1 MAEIKKILIANRGE
15 IVQRAIRTIRE
26 MGKKSVAVYSA
37 GDKNASYLKHADE
50 AVCIGGA
57 KSTESYLSIP
67 AIITAAEM
75 TGCDAIFPGYGF
87 LSENQD
93 FVEICRLHNIKFIGP
108 SVDVMEKM
116 ADKSKA
122 KEEMIR
128 AGVPVVPGS
137 DGAVHSLE
145 DAKKVAKEIGYPIMA
160 KAAAG
165 GGGRGMRLIESEDKF
180 EQLFTAASSEA
191 LAAFGDGTMYLERFI
206 NNPRHI
212 EVQVIGDSHGNA
224 IHVGERDCSLQRR
237 HQKVIEESPAILLND
252 ETRAHLHDVAV
263 KATKY
268 LNYEGAGTFEFL
280 ADDKQNIYFM
290 EMNTR
295 LQVEHPVSEMVSGL
309 DIIEWMIKVAEGEE
323 LPKQENIKFRGH
335 AIECRIT
342 AEDPNTFL
350 PCPGKITQW
359 MVPGGRNVRVDSH
372 IYTTY
377 VVPPYYDSMI
387 GKLIVWGRD
396 RNKAIEIMKRALNEF
411 EVEGIKTTIPFHIK
425 MMENKD
431 FINNN
436 YDTKYLEGYKKLEDL
451 ETEKGN

>member
-15 IVQRAIRTIRE
+15 IVQRAVRTIRE

-57 KSTESYLSIP
+57 KSSESYLNIP

-108 SVDVMEKM
+108 SVEVMEKM

-137 DGAVHSLE
+137 EGAVHSVAE
-145 DAKKVAKEIGYPIMA
+145 GKKVAAEIGYPIMA

-165 GGGRGMRLIESEDKF
+165 GGGRGMRLIKEESEF
-180 EQLFTAASSEA
+180 EQLFMAASSEA

-212 EVQVIGDSHGNA
+212 EVQVVGDSHGNA
-224 IHVGERDCSLQRR
+224 IHIGERDCSLQRR

-252 ETRAHLHDVAV
+252 ETRAKLHEVAV

-268 LNYEGAGTFEFL
+268 LKYEGAGTFEFL

-295 LQVEHPVSEMVSGL
+295 LQVEHPVSEMVSGI
-309 DIIEWMIKVAEGEE
+309 DIVELMIKVAEGEQV
-323 LPKQENIKFRGH
+323 PPQEKIKFRGH

-342 AEDPNTFL
+342 AEDPNSFL
-350 PCPGKITQW
+350 PSPGKITQW

-372 IYTTY
+372 IYTNY
-377 VVPPYYDSMI
+377 VVPPFYDSMI

-396 RNKAIEIMKRALNEF
+396 RNKAINIMKRALAEF
-411 EVEGIKTTIPFHIK
+411 EVEGIRTTIPFHIK
-425 MMENKD
+425 MMENED
-431 FINNN
+431 FISNN
-436 YDTKYLEGYKKLEDL
+436 YDTKYLENYKSLDDL
-451 ETEKGN
+451 

>member
-50 AVCIGGA
+50 AICIGDV
-57 KSTESYLSIP
+57 KSVDSYLNIP
-67 AIITAAEM
+67 AIITAAEI

-93 FVEICRLHNIKFIGP
+93 FVEICKLHKIKFIGP
-108 SVDVMEKM
+108 SVDVMDKM

-122 KEEMIR
+122 KEEMVR

-137 DGAVHSLE
+137 DGAVHSVE
-145 DAKKVAKEIGYPIMA
+145 EAKKVALEIGYPIMA
-160 KAAAG
+160 KASAG
-165 GGGRGMRLIESEDKF
+165 GGGRGMRLIETEDKF
-180 EQLFTAASSEA
+180 EQLYNAASSEA

-206 NNPRHI
+206 KNPRHI

-224 IHVGERDCSLQRR
+224 IHIGERDCSLQRR

-252 ETRAHLHDVAV
+252 ETRAHLHEVAV

-268 LNYEGAGTFEFL
+268 LKYEGAGTFEFL

-309 DIIEWMIKVAEGEE
+309 DIVEWMIKVAQGEH
-323 LPKQENIKFRGH
+323 LPSQETIKFRGH
-335 AIECRIT
+335 AIEVRIT
-342 AEDPNTFL
+342 AEDPNSFL
-350 PCPGKITQW
+350 PSPGKVTQW
-359 MVPGGRNVRVDSH
+359 FVPGGRNVRVDSH
-372 IYTTY
+372 VYAGY

-396 RNKAIEIMKRALNEF
+396 RNKAINIMKRALNEF
-411 EVEGIKTTIPFHIK
+411 EVEGIRTTIPFHQK
-425 MMENKD
+425 MMENDD
-431 FINNN
+431 FISNN
-436 YDTKYLEGYKKLEDL
+436 YDTKYLEGYKSLDDL
-451 ETEKGN
+451 

>member
-15 IVQRAIRTIRE
+15 IVQRAVRTIRE
-26 MGKKSVAVYSA
+26 MGKKSVAVYSV
-37 GDKNASYLKHADE
+37 GDKEASYLKHADE
-50 AVCIGGA
+50 AVCIGDV
-57 KSTESYLSIP
+57 KSIDSYLNIT

-93 FVEICRLHNIKFIGP
+93 FVEICRLHDIKFIGP
-108 SVDVMEKM
+108 SVEVMDKM

-137 DGAVHSLE
+137 DGAVHSVE
-145 DAKKVAKEIGYPIMA
+145 EGRKVAAEIGYPIMA
-160 KAAAG
+160 KASAG
-165 GGGRGMRLIESEDKF
+165 GGGRGMRLINEESEFD
-180 EQLFTAASSEA
+180 QLFMAASSEA

-224 IHVGERDCSLQRR
+224 IHIGERDCSLQRR
-237 HQKVIEESPAILLND
+237 HQKVIEESPANILNA
-252 ETRAHLHDVAV
+252 EARAHLHEVAV

-268 LNYEGAGTFEFL
+268 LGYEGAGTFEFL

-309 DIIEWMIKVAEGEE
+309 DIVEWMIKVAEGDK
-323 LPKQENIKFRGH
+323 LPPQEKIKFRGH
-335 AIECRIT
+335 AIEVRIT
-342 AEDPNTFL
+342 AEDPNSFL
-350 PCPGKITQW
+350 PCPGKVTQW

-372 IYTTY
+372 VYANY

-396 RNKAIEIMKRALNEF
+396 REKAINIMKRALNEF

-431 FINNN
+431 FNANT
-436 YDTKYLEGYKKLEDL
+436 YDTKYLENYKSLDQL
-451 ETEKGN
+451 

>member
-26 MGKKSVAVYSA
+26 MGKKSVVVYSA

-57 KSTESYLSIP
+57 KSSESYLNIP

-93 FVEICRLHNIKFIGP
+93 FVEICQLHNIKFIGP
-108 SVDVMEKM
+108 SVEVMEKM

-122 KEEMIR
+122 KDEMIK

-137 DGAVHSLE
+137 KGAVHSVAE
-145 DAKKVAKEIGYPIMA
+145 GRKVAAEIGYPIMA
-160 KAAAG
+160 KASAG
-165 GGGRGMRLIESEDKF
+165 GGGRGMRLIENEDKF
-180 EQLFTAASSEA
+180 DQLFTAASSEA

-212 EVQVIGDSHGNA
+212 EVQVVGDSHGNA
-224 IHVGERDCSLQRR
+224 IHIGERDCSLQRR

-252 ETRAHLHDVAV
+252 ETRANLHEVAV

-268 LNYEGAGTFEFL
+268 LKYEGAGTFEFL

-295 LQVEHPVSEMVSGL
+295 LQVEHPVSEMVSGI
-309 DIIEWMIKVAEGEE
+309 DIVELMIKVAEGEKV
-323 LPKQENIKFRGH
+323 PPQESIKFRGH

-342 AEDPNTFL
+342 AEDPNSFL
-350 PCPGKITQW
+350 PSPGKVTQW

-372 IYTTY
+372 VYAGY

-396 RNKAIEIMKRALNEF
+396 RNKAINIMKRALKEF
-411 EVEGIKTTIPFHIK
+411 EVEGIRTTIPFHQK
-425 MMENKD
+425 MMENED
-431 FINNN
+431 FISND
-436 YDTKYLEGYKKLEDL
+436 YDTKYLENYKKLEDL
-451 ETEKGN
+451 

>member
-15 IVQRAIRTIRE
+15 IVQRAVRTIRE

-57 KSTESYLSIP
+57 KSSESYLNIP

-108 SVDVMEKM
+108 SVEVMEKM

-137 DGAVHSLE
+137 KGAVHSVTE
-145 DAKKVAKEIGYPIMA
+145 GKKVAAEIGYPIMA

-165 GGGRGMRLIESEDKF
+165 GGGRGMRLIKEESEFD
-180 EQLFTAASSEA
+180 QLFMAASSEA

-212 EVQVIGDSHGNA
+212 EVQVVGDSHGNA
-224 IHVGERDCSLQRR
+224 IHIGERDCSLQRR

-252 ETRAHLHDVAV
+252 ETRAKLHDVAV

-268 LNYEGAGTFEFL
+268 LKYEGAGTFEFL

-295 LQVEHPVSEMVSGL
+295 LQVEHPVSEMVSGI
-309 DIIEWMIKVAEGEE
+309 DIVELMIKVAEGEKV
-323 LPKQENIKFRGH
+323 PSQESIKFKGH

-342 AEDPNTFL
+342 AEDPNSFL
-350 PCPGKITQW
+350 PSPGKVTQW

-372 IYTTY
+372 VYTNY

-396 RNKAIEIMKRALNEF
+396 RNKAINIMKRALAEF
-411 EVEGIKTTIPFHIK
+411 EVEGIRTTIPFHQK
-425 MMENKD
+425 MMENED
-431 FINNN
+431 FISNN
-436 YDTKYLEGYKKLEDL
+436 YDTKYLENYKNLDEL
-451 ETEKGN
+451 

>member
-57 KSTESYLSIP
+57 KSSESYLNIP

-108 SVDVMEKM
+108 SVEVMEKM

-137 DGAVHSLE
+137 KGSVHSVTE
-145 DAKKVAKEIGYPIMA
+145 GRKVALEIGYPIMA

-165 GGGRGMRLIESEDKF
+165 GGGRGMRLIKEESEFD
-180 EQLFTAASSEA
+180 QLFMAASSEA

-212 EVQVIGDSHGNA
+212 EVQVVGDSHGNA
-224 IHVGERDCSLQRR
+224 IHIGERDCSLQRR

-252 ETRAHLHDVAV
+252 ETRASLHEVAV

-268 LNYEGAGTFEFL
+268 LKYEGAGTFEFL
-280 ADDKQNIYFM
+280 ADDQQNIYFM

-295 LQVEHPVSEMVSGL
+295 LQVEHPVSEMVSGI
-309 DIIEWMIKVAEGEE
+309 DIVELMIKVAEGEKV
-323 LPKQENIKFRGH
+323 PPQEAIKFRGH

-342 AEDPNTFL
+342 AEDPNSFL
-350 PCPGKITQW
+350 PSPGKVTQW

-372 IYTTY
+372 VYAGYI
-377 VVPPYYDSMI
+377 VPPYYDSMI

-396 RNKAIEIMKRALNEF
+396 RNKAINIMKRALAEF
-411 EVEGIKTTIPFHIK
+411 EVDGIRTTIPFHQK
-425 MMENKD
+425 MMENED
-431 FINNN
+431 FISNN
-436 YDTKYLEGYKKLEDL
+436 YDTKYLENYKKLEDL
-451 ETEKGN
+451 

>member
-57 KSTESYLSIP
+57 KSSESYLNIP

-108 SVDVMEKM
+108 SVEVMEKM

-137 DGAVHSLE
+137 KGSVHSVSE
-145 DAKKVAKEIGYPIMA
+145 GKKVALEIGYPIMA

-165 GGGRGMRLIESEDKF
+165 GGGRGMRLIHDESEFD
-180 EQLFTAASSEA
+180 QLFMAASSEA

-212 EVQVIGDSHGNA
+212 EVQVVGDSHGNA
-224 IHVGERDCSLQRR
+224 IHIGERDCSLQRR

-252 ETRAHLHDVAV
+252 ETRAKLHDVAV

-268 LNYEGAGTFEFL
+268 LKYEGAGTFEFL
-280 ADDKQNIYFM
+280 TDDKQNIFFM

-295 LQVEHPVSEMVSGL
+295 LQVEHPVSEMVSGI
-309 DIIEWMIKVAEGEE
+309 DIVELMIKVAEGEKV
-323 LPKQENIKFRGH
+323 PPQEAIKFRGH
-335 AIECRIT
+335 AIEVRIT
-342 AEDPNTFL
+342 AEDPNSFL
-350 PCPGKITQW
+350 PSPGKVTQW

-372 IYTTY
+372 VYAGY

-396 RNKAIEIMKRALNEF
+396 RNKAINIMKRALAEF
-411 EVEGIKTTIPFHIK
+411 EVEGIRTTIPFHKK
-425 MMENKD
+425 MMENED
-431 FINNN
+431 FISNN
-436 YDTKYLEGYKKLEDL
+436 YDTKYLENYKKLEDL
-451 ETEKGN
+451 

>member
-26 MGKKSVAVYSA
+26 MGKKSVAIYSA

-57 KSTESYLSIP
+57 KSSESYLNIP

-108 SVDVMEKM
+108 SVEVMEKM

-122 KEEMIR
+122 KEEMVR

-137 DGAVHSLE
+137 KGAVHSVAE
-145 DAKKVAKEIGYPIMA
+145 GKKVALEIGYPIMA

-165 GGGRGMRLIESEDKF
+165 GGGRGMRLIKEESEF
-180 EQLFTAASSEA
+180 EQLFMAASSEA
-191 LAAFGDGTMYLERFI
+191 LAAFGDGTMYLEKFI
-206 NNPRHI
+206 NKPRHI
-212 EVQVIGDSHGNA
+212 EVQVVGDSHGNA
-224 IHVGERDCSLQRR
+224 IHIGERDCSLQRR
-237 HQKVIEESPAILLND
+237 HQKVIEESPAILLNE
-252 ETRAHLHDVAV
+252 ETRQKLLDVAV

-268 LNYEGAGTFEFL
+268 LKYEGAGTFEFL
-280 ADDKQNIYFM
+280 ADDQQNIYFM

-295 LQVEHPVSEMVSGL
+295 LQVEHPVSEMVSGI
-309 DIIEWMIKVAEGEE
+309 DIVELMIKVAEGEKV
-323 LPKQENIKFRGH
+323 PPQEAIKFRGH

-342 AEDPNTFL
+342 AEDPNSFL
-350 PCPGKITQW
+350 PCPGKVTQW

-372 IYTTY
+372 VYTNY

-396 RNKAIEIMKRALNEF
+396 RNKAINIMKRALAEF
-411 EVEGIKTTIPFHIK
+411 EVDGIKTTIPFHQK
-425 MMENKD
+425 MMENED
-431 FINNN
+431 FISNN
-436 YDTKYLEGYKKLEDL
+436 YDTKYLENYKNLDEL
-451 ETEKGN
+451 

>member
-26 MGKKSVAVYSA
+26 MGKKSVVVYSA

-57 KSTESYLSIP
+57 KSSESYLNIP

-93 FVEICRLHNIKFIGP
+93 FVEICQLHNIKFIGP
-108 SVDVMEKM
+108 SVEVMEKM

-122 KEEMIR
+122 KDEMIK

-137 DGAVHSLE
+137 KGAVHSVE
-145 DAKKVAKEIGYPIMA
+145 EGRRVALEIGYPIMA
-160 KAAAG
+160 KASAG
-165 GGGRGMRLIESEDKF
+165 GGGRGMRLIENEDKF
-180 EQLFTAASSEA
+180 DQLFTAASSEA

-212 EVQVIGDSHGNA
+212 EVQVVGDSHGNA
-224 IHVGERDCSLQRR
+224 IHIGERDCSLQRR

-252 ETRAHLHDVAV
+252 ETRAKLHDVAV

-268 LNYEGAGTFEFL
+268 LKYEGAGTFEFL

-295 LQVEHPVSEMVSGL
+295 LQVEHPVSEMVSGI
-309 DIIEWMIKVAEGEE
+309 DIVELMIKVAEGEKV
-323 LPKQENIKFRGH
+323 PPQESIKFKGH

-342 AEDPNTFL
+342 AEDPNSFL
-350 PCPGKITQW
+350 PSPGKVTQW
-359 MVPGGRNVRVDSH
+359 FVPGGRNVRVDSH
-372 IYTTY
+372 VYTNY
-377 VVPPYYDSMI
+377 IVPPYYDSMI
-387 GKLIVWGRD
+387 EKLIVWGRD
-396 RNKAIEIMKRALNEF
+396 RNKAINIMKRALAEF
-411 EVEGIKTTIPFHIK
+411 QGEGNKTNIPFH
-425 MMENKD
+425 
-431 FINNN
+431 
-436 YDTKYLEGYKKLEDL
+436 
-451 ETEKGN
+451 

>member
-26 MGKKSVAVYSA
+26 MGKKSVAVYSV

-50 AVCIGGA
+50 AVCIGDV
-57 KSTESYLSIP
+57 KSIDSYLNIP

-93 FVEICRLHNIKFIGP
+93 FVEICRLHDIKFIGP
-108 SVDVMEKM
+108 SVEVMEKM

-137 DGAVHSLE
+137 NGSVHTVEDGKRIAN
-145 DAKKVAKEIGYPIMA
+145 EIGYPVMA

-165 GGGRGMRLIESEDKF
+165 GGGRGMRLIESEEKF

-206 NNPRHI
+206 NKPRHI
-212 EVQVIGDSHGNA
+212 EVQVIGDSYGNA
-224 IHVGERDCSLQRR
+224 IHIGERDCSLQRR
-237 HQKVIEESPAILLND
+237 HQKVIEESPAILLNE
-252 ETRAHLHDVAV
+252 ETRRKLLDVAV

-268 LNYEGAGTFEFL
+268 LKYEGAGTFEFL

-295 LQVEHPVSEMVSGL
+295 LQVEHPVSEMVSGI
-309 DIIEWMIKVAEGEE
+309 DIVEWMIKVAEGEE
-323 LPKQENIKFRGH
+323 LPPQESIKFRGH
-335 AIECRIT
+335 SIEVRIT
-342 AEDPNTFL
+342 AEDPNSFL
-350 PCPGKITQW
+350 PSPGKVSQW
-359 MVPGGRNVRVDSH
+359 FVPGGRNVRVDSH
-372 IYTTY
+372 VYAGY

-396 RNKAIEIMKRALNEF
+396 REKAINIMKRALNEF
-411 EVEGIKTTIPFHIK
+411 EVEGIKTTIPFHKK

-431 FINNN
+431 FISNN
-436 YDTKYLEGYKKLEDL
+436 YDTKYLENYKNINDL
-451 ETEKGN
+451 

>member
-26 MGKKSVAVYSA
+26 MGKKSVAVYST
-37 GDKNASYLKHADE
+37 GDRNAAYLKHADE
-50 AVCIGGA
+50 AICIGDV
-57 KSTESYLSIP
+57 KSIDSYLNIP
-67 AIITAAEM
+67 AIITAAEI
-75 TGCDAIFPGYGF
+75 TGSDAIFPGYGF

-93 FVEICRLHNIKFIGP
+93 FVEICKLHGFKFIGP
-108 SVDVMEKM
+108 SVEVMEKM

-137 DGAVHSLE
+137 DGSVGTVE
-145 DAKKVAKEIGYPIMA
+145 EGRKIAKEIGYPIMA

-165 GGGRGMRLIESEDKF
+165 GGGRGMRLIKGEEEFDH
-180 EQLFTAASSEA
+180 LFMAASSEA

-206 NNPRHI
+206 SNPRHV
-212 EVQVIGDSHGNA
+212 EVQVLGDSHGNA
-224 IHVGERDCSLQRR
+224 IHIGERDCSLQRR
-237 HQKVIEESPAILLND
+237 HQKVLEESPAIILND
-252 ETRAHLHDVAV
+252 ETRKKLHDVAV

-268 LNYEGAGTFEFL
+268 LKYEGAGTFEFL

-323 LPKQENIKFRGH
+323 LPSQESIQFNGH
-335 AIECRIT
+335 AIEVRIT
-342 AEDPNTFL
+342 AENPENFL
-350 PCPGKITQW
+350 PCPGKVEQW
-359 MVPGGRNVRVDSH
+359 FVPGGRNVRVDSH
-372 IYTTY
+372 VYAGY

-396 RNKAIEIMKRALNEF
+396 RNKAINIMKRALNEF
-411 EVEGIKTTIPFHIK
+411 EVEGIKTTIPFHQK
-425 MMENKD
+425 MMENED
-431 FINNN
+431 FVSNN
-436 YDTKYLEGYKKLEDL
+436 YDTKYLEDYKGLDSI
-451 ETEKGN
+451 

>member
-15 IVQRAIRTIRE
+15 IVQRAVRTIRE
-26 MGKKSVAVYSA
+26 MGKKSVAIYSA

-57 KSTESYLSIP
+57 KSSESYLNIP

-108 SVDVMEKM
+108 SVEVMEKM

-137 DGAVHSLE
+137 KGAVHSVTE
-145 DAKKVAKEIGYPIMA
+145 GKKVAREIGYPIMA

-165 GGGRGMRLIESEDKF
+165 GGGRGMRLIKEESEFD
-180 EQLFTAASSEA
+180 QLFMAASSEA
-191 LAAFGDGTMYLERFI
+191 LAAFGDGTMYLEKFI
-206 NNPRHI
+206 NKPRHI
-212 EVQVIGDSHGNA
+212 EVQVVGDSHGNA
-224 IHVGERDCSLQRR
+224 IHIGERDCSLQRR
-237 HQKVIEESPAILLND
+237 HQKVIEESPAILLNE
-252 ETRAHLHDVAV
+252 ETRQQLLDVAV

-268 LNYEGAGTFEFL
+268 LKYEGAGTFEFL
-280 ADDKQNIYFM
+280 ADDQQNIYFM

-295 LQVEHPVSEMVSGL
+295 LQVEHPVSEMVSGI
-309 DIIEWMIKVAEGEE
+309 DIVELMIKVAEGEH
-323 LPKQENIKFRGH
+323 LPPQEAIKFRGH

-342 AEDPNTFL
+342 AEDPNSFL
-350 PCPGKITQW
+350 PCPGKVTQW

-372 IYTTY
+372 VYANY

-396 RNKAIEIMKRALNEF
+396 RNKAINIMKRALKEF
-411 EVEGIKTTIPFHIK
+411 EVEGIKTTIPFHQK
-425 MMENKD
+425 MMENED
-431 FINNN
+431 FISNN
-436 YDTKYLEGYKKLEDL
+436 YDTKYLENYKNLNEL
-451 ETEKGN
+451 

>member
-57 KSTESYLSIP
+57 KSSESYLNIP

-108 SVDVMEKM
+108 SVEVMEKM

-137 DGAVHSLE
+137 KGSVHSVTE
-145 DAKKVAKEIGYPIMA
+145 GRKVALEIGYPIMA
-160 KAAAG
+160 KASAG
-165 GGGRGMRLIESEDKF
+165 GGGRGMRLIKEESEFD
-180 EQLFTAASSEA
+180 QLFMAASSEA

-212 EVQVIGDSHGNA
+212 EVQVVGDSHGNA
-224 IHVGERDCSLQRR
+224 IHIGERDCSLQRR

-252 ETRAHLHDVAV
+252 ETRAKLHDVAV

-268 LNYEGAGTFEFL
+268 LKYEGAGTFEFL

-295 LQVEHPVSEMVSGL
+295 LQVEHPVSEMVSGI
-309 DIIEWMIKVAEGEE
+309 DIVELMIKVAEGEKV
-323 LPKQENIKFRGH
+323 PSQESIKFKGH

-342 AEDPNTFL
+342 AEDPNSFL
-350 PCPGKITQW
+350 PSPGKVTQW

-372 IYTTY
+372 VYTNY

-396 RNKAIEIMKRALNEF
+396 RNKAINIMKRALAEF
-411 EVEGIKTTIPFHIK
+411 EVEGIRTTIPFHQK
-425 MMENKD
+425 MMENED
-431 FINNN
+431 FISNN
-436 YDTKYLEGYKKLEDL
+436 YDTKYLENYKNLDEL
-451 ETEKGN
+451 

>member
-57 KSTESYLSIP
+57 KSSESYLNIP

-108 SVDVMEKM
+108 SVEVMEKM

-137 DGAVHSLE
+137 KGSVHSVTE
-145 DAKKVAKEIGYPIMA
+145 GRKVALEIGYPIMA

-165 GGGRGMRLIESEDKF
+165 GGGRGMRLIKEESEFD
-180 EQLFTAASSEA
+180 QLFMAASSEA

-212 EVQVIGDSHGNA
+212 EVQVVGDSHGNA
-224 IHVGERDCSLQRR
+224 IHIGERDCSLQRR

-252 ETRAHLHDVAV
+252 ETRASLHEVAV

-268 LNYEGAGTFEFL
+268 LKYEGAGTFEFL
-280 ADDKQNIYFM
+280 ADDQQNIYFM

-295 LQVEHPVSEMVSGL
+295 LQVEHPVSEMVSGI
-309 DIIEWMIKVAEGEE
+309 DIVELMIKVAEGEKV
-323 LPKQENIKFRGH
+323 PPQEAIKFRGH

-342 AEDPNTFL
+342 AEDPNSFL
-350 PCPGKITQW
+350 PSPGKVTQW

-372 IYTTY
+372 VYAGY

-396 RNKAIEIMKRALNEF
+396 RNKAINIMKRALAEF
-411 EVEGIKTTIPFHIK
+411 EVDGIRTTIPFHQK
-425 MMENKD
+425 MMENED
-431 FINNN
+431 FISNN
-436 YDTKYLEGYKKLEDL
+436 YDTKYLENYKKLEDL
-451 ETEKGN
+451 

>member
-15 IVQRAIRTIRE
+15 IVQRAIRTIKE
-26 MGKKSVAVYSA
+26 LGKKAVAVYSA
-37 GDKNASYLKHADE
+37 GDKDASYLKHADE
-50 AVCIGGA
+50 AVCIGPA
-57 KSTESYLSIP
+57 KSAESYLSIP
-67 AIITAAEM
+67 AIIAAAEM

-93 FVEICRLHNIKFIGP
+93 FVEICKLHNIKFIGP
-108 SVDVMEKM
+108 SVDVMDMM

-122 KEEMIR
+122 KEVMVK

-137 DGAVHSLE
+137 TGAVHSVEEGL
-145 DAKKVAKEIGYPIMA
+145 KVAREIGYPVMA
-160 KAAAG
+160 KASAG
-165 GGGRGMRLIESEDKF
+165 GGGRGMRLVEREEDF
-180 EQLFTAASSEA
+180 ANLFTAASSES

-212 EVQVIGDSHGNA
+212 EVQVLGDSHGNA

-237 HQKVIEESPAILLND
+237 HQKVIEESPAILLGD
-252 ETRAHLHDVAV
+252 EARAKLLEVAV
-263 KATKY
+263 NATKY
-268 LNYEGAGTFEFL
+268 LKYEGAGTFEFL
-280 ADDKQNIYFM
+280 ADDQQNFYFM

-309 DIIEWMIKVAEGEE
+309 DLIEWMIRVAEGEE
-323 LPKQENIKFRGH
+323 LLSQDKIKFRGH

-342 AEDPNTFL
+342 AEDPVTFL
-350 PCPGKITQW
+350 PQPGKITEW

-372 IYTTY
+372 IYSGY

-396 RNKAIEIMKRALNEF
+396 REKAINIMKRALGEF
-411 EVEGIKTTIPFHIK
+411 EVEGIRTTIPFHQK
-425 MMENKD
+425 MMENPD
-431 FINNN
+431 FVSNN
-436 YDTKYLEGYKKLEDL
+436 YTTKYLDNYK
-451 ETEKGN
+451 G

>member
-15 IVQRAIRTIRE
+15 IVQRAVRTIRE

-37 GDKNASYLKHADE
+37 GDKEASYLKHADE

-57 KSTESYLSIP
+57 KSNESYLNIP

-108 SVDVMEKM
+108 SVEVMEKM

-137 DGAVHSLE
+137 EGAVHSVE
-145 DAKKVAKEIGYPIMA
+145 QGKKVAKEIGYPIMA
-160 KAAAG
+160 KASAG

-212 EVQVIGDSHGNA
+212 EVQVVGDSHGNA
-224 IHVGERDCSLQRR
+224 IHIGERDCSLQRR

-252 ETRAHLHDVAV
+252 ETRAKLHDVAV

-295 LQVEHPVSEMVSGL
+295 LQVEHPVSEMVSGI
-309 DIIEWMIKVAEGEE
+309 DIVELMIKVAEGEKV
-323 LPKQENIKFRGH
+323 PPQEKIKFRGH

-350 PCPGKITQW
+350 PSPGKITQW

-372 IYTTY
+372 IYTNY

-396 RNKAIEIMKRALNEF
+396 REKAINIMKRALNEF
-411 EVEGIKTTIPFHIK
+411 EVYGIKTTIPFHIK
-425 MMENKD
+425 MMSNED
-431 FINNN
+431 FISNN
-436 YDTKYLEGYKKLEDL
+436 YDTKYLENYKGLGDI
-451 ETEKGN
+451 

>member
-15 IVQRAIRTIRE
+15 IVQRAVRTIRE

-50 AVCIGGA
+50 AVCIGDV
-57 KSTESYLSIP
+57 KSIDSYLNIP

-108 SVDVMEKM
+108 SVEVMDKM

-122 KEEMIR
+122 KDEMIR

-145 DAKKVAKEIGYPIMA
+145 EGRKVALEIGYPIMA
-160 KAAAG
+160 KASAG
-165 GGGRGMRLIESEDKF
+165 GGGRGMRLINDESDF
-180 EQLFTAASSEA
+180 DQLFMAASSEA

-224 IHVGERDCSLQRR
+224 IHIGERDCSLQRR

-252 ETRAHLHDVAV
+252 ETRAHLHEVAV

-268 LNYEGAGTFEFL
+268 LEYEGAGTFEFL

-309 DIIEWMIKVAEGEE
+309 DIVEWMIKVAEGDE
-323 LPKQENIKFRGH
+323 LPAQEKIKFRGH
-335 AIECRIT
+335 AIEVRIT
-342 AEDPNTFL
+342 AEDPSSFL
-350 PCPGKITQW
+350 PCPGRVKQW

-372 IYTTY
+372 VYAGY
-377 VVPPYYDSMI
+377 DVPPYYDSMI

-396 RNKAIEIMKRALNEF
+396 REKAINIMKRALNEF
-411 EVEGIKTTIPFHIK
+411 EVEGIRTTIPFHQK

-431 FINNN
+431 FISNN
-436 YDTKYLEGYKKLEDL
+436 YDTKYLENYKSLDQL
-451 ETEKGN
+451 

>member
-15 IVQRAIRTIRE
+15 IVQRAVRTIRE
-26 MGKKSVAVYSA
+26 MGKKSVAIYSA
-37 GDKNASYLKHADE
+37 GDKDASYLKHADE
-50 AVCIGGA
+50 AICIGGA
-57 KSTESYLSIP
+57 KSSESYLNIP
-67 AIITAAEM
+67 AIITAAEI

-93 FVEICRLHNIKFIGP
+93 FVEICKLHNIKFIGP
-108 SVDVMEKM
+108 SVEVMEKM

-122 KEEMIR
+122 KEEMIK

-137 DGAVHSLE
+137 KGSVKTLE
-145 DAKKVAKEIGYPIMA
+145 EGRTIAKEIGYPIMA

-165 GGGRGMRLIESEDKF
+165 GGGRGMRLIKTEEEFDQNF
-180 EQLFTAASSEA
+180 MAAASEA

-212 EVQVIGDSHGNA
+212 EVQVVGDSHGNA
-224 IHVGERDCSLQRR
+224 IHIGERDCSLQRR

-252 ETRAHLHDVAV
+252 ETRAKLHEVAV

-268 LNYEGAGTFEFL
+268 LKYEGAGTFEFL

-295 LQVEHPVSEMVSGL
+295 LQVEHPVSEMVSGI
-309 DIIEWMIKVAEGEE
+309 DIIELMIKVAEGEKV
-323 LPKQENIKFRGH
+323 PPQESIKFRGH

-342 AEDPNTFL
+342 AENPNTFL
-350 PCPGKITQW
+350 PCPGRITQW

-372 IYTTY
+372 IYTGY

-396 RNKAIEIMKRALNEF
+396 RNKAINIMKRALAEF
-411 EVEGIKTTIPFHIK
+411 EVEGIKTTIPFHKK

-431 FINNN
+431 FISNN
-436 YDTKYLEGYKKLEDL
+436 YDTKYLENYKGLDDL
-451 ETEKGN
+451 

>member
-15 IVQRAIRTIRE
+15 IVQRAIRTIKE
-26 MGKKSVAVYSA
+26 MGKKSVAIYSA

-57 KSTESYLSIP
+57 RSSESYLNIP

-93 FVEICRLHNIKFIGP
+93 FVEICRLHNITFIGP
-108 SVDVMEKM
+108 SVEVMEKM

-137 DGAVHSLE
+137 TGAVHSLE
-145 DAKKVAKEIGYPIMA
+145 EGRRVALEIGYPIMA
-160 KAAAG
+160 KASAG
-165 GGGRGMRLIESEDKF
+165 GGGRGMRLIHDESDF
-180 EQLFTAASSEA
+180 DQLFMAASSEA

-224 IHVGERDCSLQRR
+224 IHIGERDCSLQRR
-237 HQKVIEESPAILLND
+237 HQKVIEESPAIFLDD
-252 ETRAHLHDVAV
+252 ETRAKLHDVAV

-268 LNYEGAGTFEFL
+268 LKYEGAGTFEFL

-295 LQVEHPVSEMVSGL
+295 LQVEHPVSEMVSGI
-309 DIIEWMIKVAEGEE
+309 DIVELMIKVAEGEKV
-323 LPKQENIKFRGH
+323 PAQETIKFRGH

-342 AEDPNTFL
+342 AEDPNSFL
-350 PCPGKITQW
+350 PSPGLITQW

-372 IYTTY
+372 VYANY

-396 RNKAIEIMKRALNEF
+396 RNKAINIMKRALAEF
-411 EVEGIKTTIPFHIK
+411 EVEGIKTTIPFHQK
-425 MMENKD
+425 MMENED
-431 FINNN
+431 FISNN
-436 YDTKYLEGYKKLEDL
+436 YDTKYLENYKKLDDL
-451 ETEKGN
+451 

>member
-57 KSTESYLSIP
+57 KSSESYLNIP

-108 SVDVMEKM
+108 SVEVMEKM

-122 KEEMIR
+122 KDEMIR

-137 DGAVHSLE
+137 KGSVHSVTE
-145 DAKKVAKEIGYPIMA
+145 GRRVALEIGYPIMA

-165 GGGRGMRLIESEDKF
+165 GGGRGMRLIHDESEFD
-180 EQLFTAASSEA
+180 QLFMAASSEA

-212 EVQVIGDSHGNA
+212 EVQVVGDSHGNA
-224 IHVGERDCSLQRR
+224 IHIGERDCSLQRR

-252 ETRAHLHDVAV
+252 ETRANLHEVAV

-268 LNYEGAGTFEFL
+268 LKYEGAGTFEFL

-295 LQVEHPVSEMVSGL
+295 LQVEHPVSEMVSGI
-309 DIIEWMIKVAEGEE
+309 DIVELMIKVAEGEKV
-323 LPKQENIKFRGH
+323 PPQESIKFRGH

-342 AEDPNTFL
+342 AEDPNSFL
-350 PCPGKITQW
+350 PSPGKVTQW

-372 IYTTY
+372 VYAGY

-396 RNKAIEIMKRALNEF
+396 RNKAINIMKRALAEF
-411 EVEGIKTTIPFHIK
+411 EVEGIRTTIPFHKK
-425 MMENKD
+425 MMENED
-431 FINNN
+431 FISND
-436 YDTKYLEGYKKLEDL
+436 YDTKYLENYKKLDDL
-451 ETEKGN
+451 

>member
-15 IVQRAIRTIRE
+15 IVQRAVRTIRE
-26 MGKKSVAVYSA
+26 MGKKSVAIYSA

-57 KSTESYLSIP
+57 KSSESYLNIP

-108 SVDVMEKM
+108 SVEVMEKM

-137 DGAVHSLE
+137 KGSVHSVVE
-145 DAKKVAKEIGYPIMA
+145 GKKVAAEIGYPIMA

-165 GGGRGMRLIESEDKF
+165 GGGRGMRLIHDESEFD
-180 EQLFTAASSEA
+180 QLFMAASTEA

-212 EVQVIGDSHGNA
+212 EVQVVGDSHGNA
-224 IHVGERDCSLQRR
+224 IHIGERDCSLQRR

-252 ETRAHLHDVAV
+252 ETRAKLHEVAV

-268 LNYEGAGTFEFL
+268 LKYEGAGTFEFL

-295 LQVEHPVSEMVSGL
+295 LQVEHPVSEMVSGI
-309 DIIEWMIKVAEGEE
+309 DIVELMIKVAEGEKV
-323 LPKQENIKFRGH
+323 PAQESIKFRGH

-372 IYTTY
+372 IYTNY
-377 VVPPYYDSMI
+377 VVPPFYDSMI

-396 RNKAIEIMKRALNEF
+396 RNKAINIMKRALNEF
-411 EVEGIKTTIPFHIK
+411 EVEGIKTTIPFHQK
-425 MMENKD
+425 MMQNED
-431 FINNN
+431 FISNN
-436 YDTKYLEGYKKLEDL
+436 YDTKYLENYKGLDDL
-451 ETEKGN
+451 